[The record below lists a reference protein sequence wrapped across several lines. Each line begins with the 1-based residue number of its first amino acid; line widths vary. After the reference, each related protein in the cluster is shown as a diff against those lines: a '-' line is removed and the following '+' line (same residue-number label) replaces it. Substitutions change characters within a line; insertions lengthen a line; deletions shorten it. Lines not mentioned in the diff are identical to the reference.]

1 MSQVEKTSNSAI
13 IKRLHS
19 LIEEP
24 HRTLEVIEEII
35 ANIRLLK

>member
-1 MSQVEKTSNSAI
+1 MNQVEKTSNSAI

-19 LIEEP
+19 LVEEP